1 MCFWGKSEKKVEEQ
15 GKRFRTF
22 EDMALD
28 TLRDLEIKCP
38 LGEVSLAIWAKAMGY
53 KSSNAFHWTY
63 KKLKEANKITV
74 IKEGKKTICEYNLTP
89 GDKKILK
96 EILKNEVLG

>member
-1 MCFWGKSEKKVEEQ
+1 MCFWGKSEKKVVEQ

-28 TLRDLEIKCP
+28 TLRELEINSP
-38 LGEVSLAIWAKAMGY
+38 LGEVSLATWAKARGY
-53 KSSNAFHWTY
+53 KKSNSFHWTY

-74 IKEGKKTICEYNLTP
+74 IKEKKKTICKYNLTP
-89 GDKKILK
+89 GDKKNLK